1 MKKFNYFILLVGAL
15 LTFSTVIAQKDSSG
29 IYLTAN
35 DFKAGKLSYAINY
48 KTEKHKINDYVFLNI
63 AQVKVKHHGK
73 TYMLDKN
80 NIYGYKSTK
89 GEEFRFV
96 NNQQYKILNL
106 GEQILI
112 YEYTETGPDPRNPL
126 LRLLYYYYF
135 TTDAAN
141 PPVELTK
148 ENLKKAFPENQS
160 FNSKIEENFKT
171 DEDLIT
177 YDKLHKMYKL
187 NWLLK

>member
-1 MKKFNYFILLVGAL
+1 MKKFNYLILLAGGI

-48 KTEKHKINDYVFLNI
+48 KTEKHKINDYIFLNS
-63 AQVKVKHHGK
+63 AQVNVKHHGN
-73 TYMLDKN
+73 TYKLDKN

-96 NNQQYKILNL
+96 MDQQYKILNR
-106 GEQILI
+106 GEHVLI
-112 YEYTETGPDPRNPL
+112 YEYEEPGIDPRHPL
-126 LRLLYYYYF
+126 LSLLYTYYF

-141 PPVELTK
+141 PPVQLTK
-148 ENLKKAFPENQS
+148 ENLKKAFPGNQG
-160 FNSKIEENFKT
+160 FNGKIDENFNT